1 MMHKKRGHG
10 TDDDD
15 DDVDDDGDD
24 DGEDKD
30 EGDDDY
36 VGKTNPACTGVC
48 GQRRIAPL
56 VPGKLPKEI
65 TKHCKRHL
73 HLLFW
78 LSRLKRYD
86 CEREIVIATSQVI
99 CWPENPVLIIVF

>member
-48 GQRRIAPL
+48 G
-56 VPGKLPKEI
+56 
-65 TKHCKRHL
+65 
-73 HLLFW
+73 
-78 LSRLKRYD
+78 
-86 CEREIVIATSQVI
+86 
-99 CWPENPVLIIVF
+99 